1 MKIKIIL
8 SGLCLGIVCP
18 LPVFAYVDPGTGGY
32 VFQILFP
39 IITALTAGYL
49 FLKDRIKALLSKF
62 TALLRGRPK

>member
-1 MKIKIIL
+1 MKIKIVL
-8 SGLCLGIVCP
+8 SVLCLGIVYP

-62 TALLRGRPK
+62 TALLRGRTK